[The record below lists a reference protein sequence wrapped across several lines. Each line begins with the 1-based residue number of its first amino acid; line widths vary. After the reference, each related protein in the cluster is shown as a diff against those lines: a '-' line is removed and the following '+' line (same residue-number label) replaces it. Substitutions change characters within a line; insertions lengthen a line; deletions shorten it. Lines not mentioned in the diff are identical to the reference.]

1 MQQVPKLKLMLTW
14 IAKCLLWECLD
25 VISYFNGFIIYHIS
39 GHVNN
44 GVDILTNQTSGYVI
58 RKGQFH
64 IKRPMFVDAKVYSLD
79 RPVQPVHETDLTA
92 CQTGLTTCPIE
103 NTKSALV
110 AQSHDAAE
118 VSVWEQFFID
128 YQQISSCIKV
138 RHFIFS
144 YVLIMSYAIEM
155 LKVCS

>member
-1 MQQVPKLKLMLTW
+1 MS
-14 IAKCLLWECLD
+14 CFDE
-25 VISYFNGFIIYHIS
+25 FIIYHTS
-39 GHVNN
+39 GHVIN
-44 GVDILTNQTSGYVI
+44 GAAILANQTSSCMI
-58 RKGQFH
+58 RKGQVH

-103 NTKSALV
+103 NTKLALV
-110 AQSHDAAE
+110 AQSHDAAK

-128 YQQISSCIKV
+128 YQQISSYIKV
-138 RHFIFS
+138 GHFIFS

>member
-1 MQQVPKLKLMLTW
+1 MPKYT
-14 IAKCLLWECLD
+14 LWTD
-25 VISYFNGFIIYHIS
+25 RSNRFI
-39 GHVNN
+39 
-44 GVDILTNQTSGYVI
+44 
-58 RKGQFH
+58 
-64 IKRPMFVDAKVYSLD
+64 RPI
-79 RPVQPVHETDLTA
+79 HETDPTA

-144 YVLIMSYAIEM
+144 YVLMMSYAIEM
-155 LKVCS
+155 PKVCS